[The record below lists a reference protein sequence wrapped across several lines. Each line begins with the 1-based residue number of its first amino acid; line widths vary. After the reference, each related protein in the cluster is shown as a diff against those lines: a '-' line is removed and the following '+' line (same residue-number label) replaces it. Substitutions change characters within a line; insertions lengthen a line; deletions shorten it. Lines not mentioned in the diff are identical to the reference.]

1 MCKFTKI
8 IANKGAFSLFYIG
21 IASER
26 DVGSTPPSLCHNPA
40 PPPLRGGVPNG
51 SQLEKAPFTLKR
63 AFP

>member
-26 DVGSTPPSLCHNPA
+26 DVGSTPPSLPPQPLPA
-40 PPPLRGGVPNG
+40 SPKGEECLTEV
-51 SQLEKAPFTLKR
+51 S
-63 AFP
+63 